1 MNLHGI
7 ITGDIVASQAIA
19 PKIRQQLFKDTDAFL
34 LQLSNDW
41 IRRYETYRGDS
52 LQCEAIAPAKALRI
66 ALMIRCFFKAYIPGK
81 GLAHTTS
88 KARKNASAKGYF
100 TTAFDIRLAV
110 GIGEVDFI
118 EKNKISSSDGQA
130 FRLSGE
136 ALDSLKKESSRIAVK
151 TLHESFNEQIEA
163 PVLLLDA
170 LMQKWTQNGAE
181 VILYKLQNK
190 KDDEIAALLNISQPA
205 VNQRKKNAQWPA
217 IEKLIEYFEKTVLSW
232 KQ

>member
-1 MNLHGI
+1 MKLYGI

-19 PKIRQQLFKDTDAFL
+19 PKMRQRLFADTDAFL

-52 LQCEAIAPAKALRI
+52 LQCEVQRPEEALRI

-81 GLAHTTS
+81 GVT
-88 KARKNASAKGYF
+88 KGRKKQSAKGYF
-100 TTAFDIRLAV
+100 ATAFDIRLAV

-118 EKNKISSSDGQA
+118 EKKKISSSDGQA

-136 ALDSLKKESSRIAVK
+136 ALDDLKKENSRIAVK
-151 TLHESFNEQIEA
+151 TLHPSFNEPIEA
-163 PVLLLDA
+163 AILLLDA
-170 LMQKWTQNGAE
+170 IMQKWTQNGAE

-217 IEKLIEYFEKTVLSW
+217 IEKLIAYFEKTVLSW
-232 KQ
+232 MK